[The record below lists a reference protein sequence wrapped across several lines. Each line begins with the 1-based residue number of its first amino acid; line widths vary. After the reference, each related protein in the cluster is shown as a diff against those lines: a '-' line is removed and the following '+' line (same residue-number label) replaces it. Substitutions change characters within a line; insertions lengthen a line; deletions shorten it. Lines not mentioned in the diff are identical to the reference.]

1 MGDRK
6 DITDWCKNDE
16 LMFKEKEI
24 RVLLLSYHYDEH
36 YYSGVESVGGEEV
49 LRVGTGSEGE

>member
-1 MGDRK
+1 
-6 DITDWCKNDE
+6 
-16 LMFKEKEI
+16 MFKEKEI